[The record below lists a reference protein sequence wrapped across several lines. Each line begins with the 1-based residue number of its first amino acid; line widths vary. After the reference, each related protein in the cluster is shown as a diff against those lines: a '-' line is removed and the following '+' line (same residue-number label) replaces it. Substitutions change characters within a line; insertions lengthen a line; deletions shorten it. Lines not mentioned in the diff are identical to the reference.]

1 MNMKEHK
8 YYFFDKSAIG
18 KRIKA
23 IRESFDCTME
33 QFGRLVGTTKVAVYN
48 WETGKRFPSDDSLE
62 WIALLGKKTVEWII
76 YGDIEEY
83 VLSLSIIESPIYTQV
98 KDFYTNHHA
107 NNSSLFERYEKATTE
122 TRTDIVKQVVNDYA
136 RRNLLIYSQL
146 KHIFDSFMSTME
158 DVLSKQDTVELPDEL
173 KNSLSKIK
181 KKNLSEKGIDS
192 LLESIRAYLEY

>member
-1 MNMKEHK
+1 MKEHK